1 MHGSDV
7 GSGRRGL
14 YLRACYTASMS
25 SGRVLI
31 LGGRTSE
38 LAARLEARGLTCDTS
53 GTAREAVT
61 ALERS
66 RPDAIVVSLPA
77 RSAPKAL
84 EALRKSP
91 RTRGI
96 PLVFDGTKVASRS
109 LARLD
114 VDVVARSLDELEQQV
129 TAGLRARRV
138 ADRDEL
144 VRRRLELLLDV
155 TRASADKGALSTLAQ
170 VVAPRLKDA
179 LGCEQVKVLQ
189 IEGEAPRKAVL
200 VDDVGRTPI
209 DLAVAPTIRKAIE
222 TREVAGGDGTWVY
235 PVPHEASA
243 FAAVVLKRAAPL
255 EQEERDF
262 VSAVCLAL
270 ANAAEQ
276 AQAQVAVSRVR
287 SSLETAYLERFKEL
301 QETNARL
308 KALDRRKNEILAVLS
323 HDLRAPLNVQLGHV
337 HLLLTDKALPADLKP
352 SAEAIQRSS
361 RKMLEL
367 VESLLEGHRGEDG
380 RIVLFSKAMDV
391 SETCQEAVNDLQI
404 LARDQKVSLRVE
416 APMSLEVVGDEQ
428 KIKQVLQNLITNALK
443 HAKGATKVTVRAR
456 LKPQPD
462 GDVALVEV
470 RDDGNDV
477 DPNSLLMAFDRSSG
491 LGLSICRDY
500 VERHGGE
507 IWAEAPKEGGAVF
520 AFTLPIRQG
529 KPVRKAPVQAGA
541 PLVLLAEDDP
551 VFARVCTMGLSGHYR
566 VEHAKDGDEAV
577 ARAKALT
584 PDVIVM
590 DVFMPNRDGLDAL
603 RELQRT
609 PATAD
614 IPVLLISG
622 HPDLSEKLRA
632 LDLGHVD
639 TLTKPFSLSQLLT
652 RVGDTVKR
660 RATKVAAVGV
670 DAETG
675 LFDQLGLV
683 NRLDA
688 ELSRS
693 GRYGRALSVGVLRP
707 VGTATGKIASSAAIM
722 RRELRAPD
730 VVGHL
735 GGGVFAVLLPETSLD
750 DARQLVNRLCGLLE
764 HEGMSW
770 QTRLVD
776 VREGTQGAEA
786 LLERLLA

>member
-1 MHGSDV
+1 M
-7 GSGRRGL
+7 
-14 YLRACYTASMS
+14 
-25 SGRVLI
+25 I
-31 LGGRTSE
+31 LGGRTSG
-38 LAARLEARGLTCDTS
+38 LAARLAARGVSCEAS
-53 GTAREAVT
+53 ATAAE
-61 ALERS
+61 ALEVVARA
-66 RPDAIVVSLPA
+66 RPDAIVISLPT
-77 RSAPKAL
+77 RSVPSAL
-84 EALRKSP
+84 KALRKSP
-91 RTRGI
+91 ASRGI

-114 VDVVARSLDELEQQV
+114 VEVVARSVEELEQQV
-129 TAGLRARRV
+129 VAGLRARRV

-155 TRASADKGALSTLAQ
+155 TRASVDKGALSKLAE
-170 VVAPRLKDA
+170 VVAPRLRDA
-179 LGCEQVKVLQ
+179 LGCEQAKVLQ
-189 IEGEAPRKAVL
+189 IEGEGIRKAFL
-200 VDDVGRTPI
+200 VDELGRTPI

-222 TREVAGGDGTWVY
+222 TREVAGGEGTWVY
-235 PVPHEASA
+235 PVPVDSGA
-243 FAAVVLKRAAPL
+243 FAAIVLKRAAPF

-262 VSAVCLAL
+262 LSAICVAL

-276 AQAQVAVSRVR
+276 AQAQVQVSRVR

-301 QETNARL
+301 QEANSRL

-323 HDLRAPLNVQLGHV
+323 HDLRAPLNVQMGHA
-337 HLLLTDKALPADLKP
+337 HILLTEKTLPPGLKP

-391 SETCQEAVNDLQI
+391 SETCQEAVNDLQL
-404 LARDQKVSLRVE
+404 LAREQKVSLRAE

-428 KIKQVLQNLITNALK
+428 KIRQVLQNLITNALK
-443 HAKGATKVTVRAR
+443 HAQGASKVTVRAR

-462 GDVALVEV
+462 GDVALIEV
-470 RDDGNDV
+470 RDDGKLV

-529 KPVRKAPVQAGA
+529 KPARKPPVQAGA

-577 ARAKALT
+577 ARAKALL

-609 PATAD
+609 AATAD

-622 HPDLSEKLRA
+622 HPDLSDKLRA

-675 LFDQLGLV
+675 LFDHLGLV

-707 VGTATGKIASSAAIM
+707 MGTAEGKIASSAAIM

-735 GGGVFAVLLPETSLD
+735 GGGVFAVLLPETSLN

-764 HEGMSW
+764 REGVSW

>member
-1 MHGSDV
+1 V
-7 GSGRRGL
+7 
-14 YLRACYTASMS
+14 S

-470 RDDGNDV
+470 RDDGKDV

-750 DARQLVNRLCGLLE
+750 DAQQLVNRLCGLLE